1 MGHAGLLPSLGSDG
15 GKGAVASA
23 ASRAAKSKRS
33 ASSDSASSLSS
44 SPSGGS
50 SLGSLAAACAPL
62 PAGALRRRAVE
73 ERQRWRRPR
82 HLVPWRR
89 RPSPASP
96 RAPAQHGSP
105 SIAMRAAAKCL
116 ASMSTQLRPVDSTTY
131 RDEERREAGN
141 HRRSASATPGPAGHL
156 RWRLR
161 RRRDARQ
168 PWGRVITHILCQQR
182 RTESRTW
189 RHGVRHGERQEDG
202 LGGAFPP
209 PAGRVAETRG
219 ASRGVKECFRG
230 VNRPEAPWRQN
241 RVLAYA
247 RPTL

>member
-1 MGHAGLLPSLGSDG
+1 
-15 GKGAVASA
+15 VASA

-33 ASSDSASSLSS
+33 ASSDSASSPSSSLSS
-44 SPSGGS
+44 GPSGGG

-82 HLVPWRR
+82 HLPWRR

-105 SIAMRAAAKCL
+105 SIAMRAAAYCL
-116 ASMSTQLRPVDSTTY
+116 AGNL
-131 RDEERREAGN
+131 AGCA
-141 HRRSASATPGPAGHL
+141 HPAPPGRHHHL
-156 RWRLR
+156 PGG
-161 RRRDARQ
+161 RQ
-168 PWGRVITHILCQQR
+168 PSAQRFCNARPSGSFCGGVYAAEGMLGSHGGGSSTHILCQQR

-189 RHGVRHGERQEDG
+189 RRGLRHGMHQERWSC
-202 LGGAFPP
+202 
-209 PAGRVAETRG
+209 GRKPSSKRRHVRACRGTRG
-219 ASRGVKECFRG
+219 AQEGFRG